1 MKSPYLDLV
10 KICHKNKPFV
20 RHHPKKFN
28 LLGYNLVFYTNIIL
42 FNFMTNLVDGMRL
55 AIPVVTVSLNQT

>member
-1 MKSPYLDLV
+1 MKSPYLDLI
-10 KICHKNKPFV
+10 KICHKNKPFL

-28 LLGYNLVFYTNIIL
+28 LLGYNLVFYTNIML
-42 FNFMTNLVDGMRL
+42 FNFKTNLVDGLRS